1 MRTGIFSLGPPN
13 PYAISGTCTRKKDDH
28 VSAETCQYCRQT
40 KIWGEGSLFTF
51 YLKMENHGFSSVD
64 TN

>member
-1 MRTGIFSLGPPN
+1 MYWLKLASIAT
-13 PYAISGTCTRKKDDH
+13 K
-28 VSAETCQYCRQT
+28 

-51 YLKMENHGFSSVD
+51 YLKMDNHGFSSVD